1 MGEVADALYFVKQ
14 GELVCH
20 TGGGGEDKD
29 KIRLKQGAVFG
40 ESCLE
45 PTAKDAVRKANVVAV
60 GDCTILK
67 LTRTTFLEQL
77 GDLADIVAENFK
89 HKVLEGMMIDGTP
102 IFTKLPSEDQTKFMD
117 SLTEKNF
124 EEGTVI
130 ITQGNDNNTF
140 YIIKSGTVTVAQSD
154 MEIAQLNAGQFFG
167 ERALLKD
174 EPANASIQAKGLV
187 TCYVCTREAFTA
199 VVGPLQALIDAEV
212 TRRDRAAETAK
223 VPPAAPYA
231 RRPPSQD
238 SSARRTPLRPHLP
251 SAQVPQP
258 KWADLELRRILGVGT
273 FGRVKLVLHKQTNT
287 SYALKCMR
295 KQQVV
300 ATKQQSHVL
309 NEKRILAAMDHPFIL
324 RLVATYQDE
333 GELYMLLELGLG
345 GRTMLKL
352 PPWQSPPPAPQT
364 KQMARGSRRVAEEAH
379 WLRFIR

>member
-1 MGEVADALYFVKQ
+1 MGAVADALYFVKQ

-20 TGGGGEDKD
+20 TGGRGEDKD

-45 PTAKDAVRKANVVAV
+45 PTAQDAVRKANVVAV

-67 LTRTTFLEQL
+67 LTRATFLEQL
-77 GDLADIVAENFK
+77 GDLADVVAENFK

-102 IFTKLPSEDQTKFMD
+102 IFTKLPIEDQTKFMD
-117 SLTEKNF
+117 SLAEKNF

-130 ITQGNDNNTF
+130 IAQGNDNNTF
-140 YIIKSGTVTVAQSD
+140 YIIKSGTVTVTQSD
-154 MEIAQLNAGQFFG
+154 TEIAQLNAGQFFG

-174 EPANASIQAKGLV
+174 EPANATIQAKGLV

-199 VVGPLQALIDAEV
+199 VMGPLQALIDAEV
-212 TRRDRAAETAK
+212 ARRDRAAETAK
-223 VPPAAPYA
+223 VPPAIPYA
-231 RRPPSQD
+231 LRPLFR
-238 SSARRTPLRPHLP
+238 SSVRRTPRALYTPLPLHLAF
-251 SAQVPQP
+251 AQVPQP

-273 FGRVKLVLHKQTNT
+273 FGRVKLVLHKPTNT

-345 GRTMLKL
+345 GRAMLN
-352 PPWQSPPPAPQT
+352 
-364 KQMARGSRRVAEEAH
+364 
-379 WLRFIR
+379 LRPS